1 MTDRPQFNADAAAQ
15 YDRGMPQR
23 VPGYGLALEL
33 NAALLRATLPE
44 RARILVVGAGTGAE
58 ILHLASISPLWR
70 FTALDI
76 SPDML
81 AVAKARCAEQA
92 IAERVDFVAA
102 PMQATQPLPAHNA
115 ALAQL
120 VAQFVPHAD
129 KDAFYAAIAAALTP
143 RASLLSLDYRP
154 TLGPNAEILHHWAL
168 GAGASPD
175 MAKTMLARIAQ
186 NWYIPEE
193 TALTRHW
200 QQAGFAESHR
210 YMQALGYVGTVL
222 VHEGKGHR
230 V

>member
-1 MTDRPQFNADAAAQ
+1 MTDRPLFNADAAAR
-15 YDRGMPQR
+15 YDHSMPQR

-33 NAALLRATLPE
+33 TAALLRATLPE

-58 ILHLASISPLWR
+58 ILHLASVSPLWR

-92 IAERVDFVAA
+92 IAERVDFIAA
-102 PMQATQPLPAHNA
+102 PMQATQALPAHDA

-120 VAQFVPHAD
+120 VAQFVPHED
-129 KDAFYAAIAAALTP
+129 KDGFYAAIAAALTP
-143 RASLLSLDYRP
+143 RALFLSLDYRP
-154 TLGPNAEILHHWAL
+154 ALAPNAEILRHWAL
-168 GAGASPD
+168 EAGASAD
-175 MAKTMLARIAQ
+175 MAQTMLSRIAQ

-193 TALTRHW
+193 TALAQHW
-200 QQAGFAESHR
+200 RQAGFAESQR